1 MLSFLQYITEALS
14 AADVAKA
21 KANMA
26 RIAKQVMAKQA
37 SKKPVRDS
45 GIDWAD
51 MSGDRVTAWWHP
63 TKKAHVFNWVYGK
76 QHHMNEI
83 VRYPKIFGVSE
94 SDIHKVIEY
103 YTEEDGI
110 SRSSPRWDEEV
121 KENHRRF
128 LDGSVDSYPRMAA
141 LAYKN
146 GWVQIRKS
154 GMIRMDGE
162 FAGPRR
168 SMKALFREMLD
179 KIDSSPRHPEMFGID
194 IFFDDKGMTRI
205 RGRNDIEKVINS

>member
-1 MLSFLQYITEALS
+1 
-14 AADVAKA
+14 
-21 KANMA
+21 
-26 RIAKQVMAKQA
+26 
-37 SKKPVRDS
+37 
-45 GIDWAD
+45 
-51 MSGDRVTAWWHP
+51 
-63 TKKAHVFNWVYGK
+63 
-76 QHHMNEI
+76 
-83 VRYPKIFGVSE
+83 
-94 SDIHKVIEY
+94 
-103 YTEEDGI
+103 
-110 SRSSPRWDEEV
+110 
-121 KENHRRF
+121 
-128 LDGSVDSYPRMAA
+128 MAA

-205 RGRNDIEKVINS
+205 RGRNDIERLINS